1 LERETLTYED
11 GKILNNFVNIFYFQV
26 KQLIGPPKYGNKQ
39 FVDLPEDV
47 LPDLPNHSEMGTENK
62 Y

>member
-1 LERETLTYED
+1 M
-11 GKILNNFVNIFYFQV
+11 

-39 FVDLPEDV
+39 VVDLPEDV
-47 LPDLPNHSEMGTENK
+47 LPDLPNHSELGAEKINN